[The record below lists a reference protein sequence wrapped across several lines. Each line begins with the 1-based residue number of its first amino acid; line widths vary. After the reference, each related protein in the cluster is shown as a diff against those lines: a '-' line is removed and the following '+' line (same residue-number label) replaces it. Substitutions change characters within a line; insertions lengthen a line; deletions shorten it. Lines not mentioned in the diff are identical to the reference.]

1 MAKAIVIRIK
11 LAWWVPIYLK
21 TLSLFCWTFGTVAD
35 PDKVALMVRKG
46 ITIYANQRRY
56 KYKKP

>member
-35 PDKVALMVRKG
+35 PDKVAAMLKKG
-46 ITIYANQRRY
+46 IITHDNSRRC